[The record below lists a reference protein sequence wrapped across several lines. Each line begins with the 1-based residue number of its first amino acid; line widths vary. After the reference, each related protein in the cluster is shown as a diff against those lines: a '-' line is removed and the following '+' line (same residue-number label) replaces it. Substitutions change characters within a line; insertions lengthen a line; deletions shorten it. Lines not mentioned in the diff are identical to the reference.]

1 MKKKGKKEKNKKQEV
16 PEAPEV
22 ENKTNLLGNETS
34 VKEVGETE
42 TETEKVTLV
51 NKDITK
57 QSGNKIFGFIF
68 TILLTIAF
76 VSLIVY
82 ATQPKKYK
90 RQFNHNHS
98 ELTDYLLVKEN

>member
-1 MKKKGKKEKNKKQEV
+1 MPKALHLQNILIVYQKKLNTMYNFYQGTKKWLSNINNKV
-16 PEAPEV
+16 
-22 ENKTNLLGNETS
+22 
-34 VKEVGETE
+34 
-42 TETEKVTLV
+42 
-51 NKDITK
+51 
-57 QSGNKIFGFIF
+57 FGFIF

-90 RQFNHNHS
+90 RQLNHNHS